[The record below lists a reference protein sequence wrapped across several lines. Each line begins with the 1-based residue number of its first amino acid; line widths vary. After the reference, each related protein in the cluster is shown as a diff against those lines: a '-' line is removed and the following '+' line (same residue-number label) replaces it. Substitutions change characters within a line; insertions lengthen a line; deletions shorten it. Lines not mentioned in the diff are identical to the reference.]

1 VADGAVSFYLDR
13 FVKTRVSKLTY
24 GISCGIPYNS
34 SNYEHLQR
42 IHDMYEDFSGLTR
55 IRNSFSVILAKGT
68 AVAENTEFRCPYSRD
83 RKKLAQLNYMSDPI
97 LGFYGAKAPSWVDTT
112 DDQMR
117 TLCSVEGDT
126 SRILKKKHIGPRG
139 QYYETSFDIVLI
151 FGPAELKAQ
160 YSWTDAHGK
169 EVRGPATVIYTE

>member
-1 VADGAVSFYLDR
+1 LYLVGGFAASEWLFRVLYNALNLVGIAAGRPDSHMNKAVADGAVSFYLDR

-112 DDQMR
+112 DGSP
-117 TLCSVEGDT
+117 LS
-126 SRILKKKHIGPRG
+126 
-139 QYYETSFDIVLI
+139 YVLNLVSLSH
-151 FGPAELKAQ
+151 PP
-160 YSWTDAHGK
+160 S
-169 EVRGPATVIYTE
+169 